1 MGMLIKISNN
11 KQSFDAFNTMGFK
24 VIIVGGSVA
33 GLSVANMLEQFDIDY
48 ILLEAYP
55 HIAPQVGASIGI
67 LPNGFRI
74 LDQLGCF
81 EPILDIAGECRYTLG
96 SLRGPDGVPL
106 TVSSETSLSV
116 HFEKRV
122 GYPSIFI
129 DRQMLLQVLYNNLK
143 HKDRVLTKKRVSRLE
158 LTENGVQAYTQD
170 GSMYEGDIVVGGDG
184 IHSAVREEMWRLGK
198 EESPG
203 YFSEDENSRVPVST
217 RCIFGISNRPSCY
230 GSRSQQM
237 VLGQGHSYLVIAA
250 PKNRVY
256 WFLFDGLPETKY
268 GRDIPKY
275 SKADEEALV
284 GSRRGDHVTEDL
296 TFGDLYDNKI
306 MSTLVPLEE
315 YVFDRWHYKRIVT
328 IGDSAHK
335 IDPASGQGGNGA
347 IESAALLVN
356 ALVRKLRST
365 PQGLSGTQVETALA
379 EVHTLRYE
387 RSKRLVQQAHML
399 QMMVSQ
405 RFPLAPQLLKRI
417 LPLFGP
423 TAFADV
429 VVPICAAAPRI
440 EGIPVPR
447 RPHFVPFEDELPATP
462 IKGGLLS
469 KVPWVLASSSLGAL
483 VCVALGKSSIGA
495 GTGVLFSTL
504 QQWGA
509 GGMLA
514 KLTGQS
520 PRGSLITNLIAI
532 LSTWLI
538 EGSRNGNSLNPLSW
552 TRAYSAIYT
561 IAGPTSVLP
570 LFCLSSVLFSAQ
582 STTARPVDPIVAQSI
597 TPAVAL
603 GYIVPTMAA
612 LLPIP
617 DTEIRNYVGN
627 IWRASP
633 LLCVALVKGIAA
645 LRAKKNKTAVHQD
658 AQAKTDKPLDFAT
671 ESEIQFYMNDDI
683 APLKLAYSS
692 TFTLCVAVPVA
703 TKVASVVFD
712 HVFGRWSESGLS
724 QVLPP
729 SGNIGIIS
737 AASGLVY
744 SLYTAWELR
753 SLGFV
758 GTKQAVVGGLASLAT
773 LSLAGPGALIAG
785 ISYWREYVIS
795 RLSL

>member
-1 MGMLIKISNN
+1 M
-11 KQSFDAFNTMGFK
+11 
-24 VIIVGGSVA
+24 
-33 GLSVANMLEQFDIDY
+33 
-48 ILLEAYP
+48 
-55 HIAPQVGASIGI
+55 
-67 LPNGFRI
+67 
-74 LDQLGCF
+74 
-81 EPILDIAGECRYTLG
+81 
-96 SLRGPDGVPL
+96 RGPDGVPL
-106 TVSSETSLSV
+106 TASSETSLSV

-129 DRQMLLQVLYNNLK
+129 DRQMLLQALYNNLK
-143 HKDRVLTKKRVSRLE
+143 HKDRVLTKKRVSRLQ
-158 LTENGVQAYTQD
+158 LTEEGAQAYTQD
-170 GSMYEGDIVVGGDG
+170 GSMCEGDIVVGADG
-184 IHSAVREEMWRLGK
+184 IHSAVRDEMWRLGK
-198 EESPG
+198 EQSPG
-203 YFSEDENSRVPVST
+203 YFSEDENSQVPVST
-217 RCIFGISNRPSCY
+217 RCIFGISNKPSCY

-237 VLGQGHSYLVIAA
+237 VLGQDHAYLVIAA
-250 PKNRVY
+250 PKDRVY

-275 SKADEEALV
+275 SKADEEVLV
-284 GSRRGDHVTEDL
+284 GARRDDPVTEDL
-296 TFGDLYDNKI
+296 TFGDLYDKKI

-315 YVFDRWHYKRIVT
+315 YVFDRWHYKRIIT

-356 ALVRKLRST
+356 ALVRQLRST
-365 PQGLSGTQVETALA
+365 PQGLSATQVETALA

-440 EGIPVPR
+440 EGIPVPQ
-447 RPHFVPFEDELPATP
+447 RPHFVPFEDELPSKP

-469 KVPWVLASSSLGAL
+469 RVPWVLASSSLGAL
-483 VCVALGKSSIGA
+483 VCIALGKNSIVA

-514 KLTGQS
+514 KLTGQG
-520 PRGSLITNLIAI
+520 PRESLVSNLIPT
-532 LSTWLI
+532 LSAWLI

-552 TRAYSAIYT
+552 TRAYSLIYT
-561 IAGPTSVLP
+561 ISGPTSVLP
-570 LFCLSSVLFSAQ
+570 LFCLSSVLFSTQ

-597 TPAVAL
+597 IPAVTL
-603 GYIVPTMAA
+603 GYIAPTVAA

-617 DTEIRNYVGN
+617 DTEIGSLVGN
-627 IWRASP
+627 VWRAFP
-633 LLCVALVKGIAA
+633 LLCVAFTRGLTTV
-645 LRAKKNKTAVHQD
+645 RATQNKTTVHED
-658 AQAKTDKPLDFAT
+658 AQDKVDKPLDFAT
-671 ESEIQFYMNDDI
+671 ESEIQFYKNDDI
-683 APLKLAYSS
+683 APLKLAYGT
-692 TFTLCVAVPVA
+692 TFTLCVAIPIA
-703 TKVASVVFD
+703 TKLASAAAEY
-712 HVFGRWSESGLS
+712 VFGRWTELGLS

-729 SGNIGIIS
+729 AANIGFIS

-744 SLYTAWELR
+744 SLYTAWDLR
-753 SLGFV
+753 SLGYV
-758 GTKQAVVGGLASLAT
+758 GTRQAVVGGLASLAT

-785 ISYWREYVIS
+785 ISYWREYTIS
-795 RLSL
+795 QLSM

>member
-1 MGMLIKISNN
+1 
-11 KQSFDAFNTMGFK
+11 MGFK

-48 ILLEAYP
+48 VLLEAYP

-96 SLRGPDGVPL
+96 SMRGPDGVPL

-129 DRQMLLQVLYNNLK
+129 DRQMLLQVLFNNLK
-143 HKDRVLTKKRVSRLE
+143 HKDRVLTKKRVSRLQ
-158 LTENGVQAYTQD
+158 LTEEGAQAYTQD
-170 GSMYEGDIVVGGDG
+170 GSMYEGDIVVGADG
-184 IHSAVREEMWRLGK
+184 IHSAVRDEMWRLGK
-198 EESPG
+198 EQSPG
-203 YFSEDENSRVPVST
+203 YFSEDENSHTCV
-217 RCIFGISNRPSCY
+217 FGISNKPSCY

-237 VLGQGHSYLVIAA
+237 VLGQDHAYLVIAA
-250 PKNRVY
+250 PKDRVY

-268 GRDIPKY
+268 GRHIPKY
-275 SKADEEALV
+275 SKADEEVLV
-284 GSRRGDHVTEDL
+284 GARRDDPVTEDL
-296 TFGDLYDNKI
+296 TFGDLYDKKI

-315 YVFDRWHYKRIVT
+315 YVFDRWHYKRIIT

-356 ALVRKLRST
+356 ALVRQLRST
-365 PQGLSGTQVETALA
+365 PQGLSATQVETALA

-440 EGIPVPR
+440 EGIPVPQ
-447 RPHFVPFEDELPATP
+447 RPHFVPFEDELPSKP

-469 KVPWVLASSSLGAL
+469 RVPWVLASSSLGAL
-483 VCVALGKSSIGA
+483 VCIALGKNNIGA
-495 GTGVLFSTL
+495 GTGVIFSTL

-509 GGMLA
+509 GGMLV
-514 KLTGQS
+514 KLTGQG
-520 PRGSLITNLIAI
+520 PRESLVSNLIPT

-552 TRAYSAIYT
+552 TRAYSLIYT
-561 IAGPTSVLP
+561 ISGPTSVLP
-570 LFCLSSVLFSAQ
+570 LFCLSSVLFSTQ

-597 TPAVAL
+597 IPAVTL
-603 GYIVPTMAA
+603 GYIAPTVAG

-617 DTEIRNYVGN
+617 DTEIRSHVGN
-627 IWRASP
+627 VWRAFP
-633 LLCVALVKGIAA
+633 LLCVAFTKG
-645 LRAKKNKTAVHQD
+645 LSTVRATKNKTTAHED
-658 AQAKTDKPLDFAT
+658 AQDKVDKPLDFAT
-671 ESEIQFYMNDDI
+671 ESEIQFYKNDDI
-683 APLKLAYSS
+683 APLKLAYGT
-692 TFTLCVAVPVA
+692 TFTLCVAIPVA
-703 TKVASVVFD
+703 TKLASAAAE
-712 HVFGRWSESGLS
+712 HVFRRWTQSGLS
-724 QVLPP
+724 QVLPAAA
-729 SGNIGIIS
+729 NIGFIS

-753 SLGFV
+753 SLGYV
-758 GTKQAVVGGLASLAT
+758 GTRQAVVGGLASLAT

-785 ISYWREYVIS
+785 ISYWREYTIS
-795 RLSL
+795 QLSM